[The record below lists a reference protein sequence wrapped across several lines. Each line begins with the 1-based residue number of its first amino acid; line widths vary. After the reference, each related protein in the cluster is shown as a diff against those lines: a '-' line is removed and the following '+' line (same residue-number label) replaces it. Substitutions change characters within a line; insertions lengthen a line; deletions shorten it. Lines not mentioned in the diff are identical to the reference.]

1 MKCLMCLNEKQ
12 KKYTARFT
20 LEKAEKLLIDLRTR
34 AIQKALQ
41 PAGDEIKHKGL
52 SLLYPR

>member
-1 MKCLMCLNEKQ
+1 M
-12 KKYTARFT
+12 

-41 PAGDEIKHKGL
+41 PAGDEIKHKRL
-52 SLLYPR
+52 SLLYPS